1 MCNELPL
8 CKESIVVFIRYI
20 GNKDTS
26 AVYPKSLQVNRKNV
40 LDALQWLKKHNPFY
54 ADVSIKEENL
64 DRMQGEEKV
73 SIVTNAL
80 ELKTKNSKQF
90 KIIAGRSE
98 NVSFA
103 HNTGLE
109 ELQNI
114 TDDYKYNSKTTK
126 VHEDNDCTDLD
137 ISTMHANQK
146 DPLPTGTNAEIIKS
160 FIDIA
165 QTTDQAAKIMNFPPI
180 DHDSPIW

>member
-1 MCNELPL
+1 M
-8 CKESIVVFIRYI
+8 VVFIQYI

-40 LDALQWLKKHNPFY
+40 LDTLLCLKKHNPFY

-64 DRMQGEEKV
+64 DWMQGEEEV
-73 SIVTNAL
+73 SIATNAL

-90 KIIAGRSE
+90 KIIAGKSE
-98 NVSFA
+98 YVSSV
-103 HNTGLE
+103 HNNGLE

-114 TDDYKYNSKTTK
+114 TNNYEYNSKLTK
-126 VHEDNDCTDLD
+126 KHKDNDCTDLD
-137 ISTMHANQK
+137 ILTMHANQS

-165 QTTDQAAKIMNFPPI
+165 QTTDQAAKLMNFPPI
-180 DHDSPIW
+180 DHNSPIW